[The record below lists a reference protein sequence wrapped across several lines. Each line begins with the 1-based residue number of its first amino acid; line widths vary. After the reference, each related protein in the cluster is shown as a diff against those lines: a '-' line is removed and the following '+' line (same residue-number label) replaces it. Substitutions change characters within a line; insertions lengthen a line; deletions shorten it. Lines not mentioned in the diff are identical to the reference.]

1 MILLYLSWMPTVTL
15 SANQIFDYETEDQNY
30 SITVFATDDHN
41 ATFDKNFTITVTN
54 VVEDLDGD
62 GTKIITI

>member
-1 MILLYLSWMPTVTL
+1 MITT
-15 SANQIFDYETEDQNY
+15 
-30 SITVFATDDHN
+30 

-62 GTKIITI
+62 GTKITMI